1 MRIIGLAGWSGAGK
15 TTLLVRAIPALRIR
29 GLSVSTLKQ
38 THHSFDID
46 RPGKDSF
53 RHREAGATEVLI
65 ASPYRFA
72 LMHELRGG
80 SEPCLADHLAR
91 LAVVDLVLVEGFKQE
106 GHAKIEVHRAANGKP
121 FLFPQDASIRA
132 LVSDAP
138 RDLQPLLGDRPYVD
152 FADIERIV
160 DLILQ
165 FALPLEETLQR
176 LAAPASSNRKRELNS
191 DQA

>member
-15 TTLLVRAIPALRIR
+15 TTLLVRAIPALRSR

-80 SEPCLADHLAR
+80 PEPSLADHLAR
-91 LAVVDLVLVEGFKQE
+91 LSAVDLVLVEGFKQE
-106 GHAKIEVHRAANGKP
+106 RHAKIEVHRAENGKP
-121 FLFPQDASIRA
+121 FLFPQDASIKA

-138 RDLQPLLGDRPYVD
+138 QDAQLVPRDMPHIG
-152 FADIERIV
+152 FADIDRIV
-160 DLILQ
+160 DLILLL
-165 FALPLEETLQR
+165 ALPLEETLQR
-176 LAAPASSNRKRELNS
+176 LAASAS
-191 DQA
+191 A

>member
-72 LMHELRGG
+72 LMHELRGS
-80 SEPCLADHLAR
+80 SEPSLADHLAR
-91 LAVVDLVLVEGFKQE
+91 LAVVDIVLVEGFKQE
-106 GHAKIEVHRAANGKP
+106 RHAKVEVHRAENGKP

-138 RDLQPLLGDRPYVD
+138 QDLQPLLGDRPHVD

-176 LAAPASSNRKRELNS
+176 LAAPASTNKEIKLNS
-191 DQA
+191 DRA